1 MFWRC
6 LKRGSLFWGKVLKL
20 TSIKKSLRKK
30 IDDFLG
36 VNTRGNECGV
46 TLFTTSQPCFR
57 YTGYKGASANRI
69 WSSIYNENCFNP
81 KDFEVHDDSLDST
94 VLFPK
99 ASLKATEGDKR
110 AFNQILGSY
119 SKSPSCLEKR
129 VFYRLISGL
138 HASIS
143 VHLSAKYLMK
153 DLFGE
158 MNFGPNLSE
167 FRNRFDPAK
176 TNNEGPQRL
185 KNIYF
190 IYLVEMK
197 AILKAR
203 KFLENLQYFT
213 NIDNNDSETKRLVKS
228 LLTAIHQFP
237 HHFDEKVLFREKEV
251 QSLKDVYKTQ
261 FRNISR
267 IMDCV
272 GCDKCRL
279 WGKVQV
285 QGLGTAL
292 KILFSESVNEA
303 NSSLNLSRTEVVALF
318 NAFAQ
323 LSESIW
329 HIQGFRDTSKEHNPK
344 DSTSD
349 LNSQHSE
356 F

>member
-1 MFWRC
+1 MNVDFPDDTQPFPN
-6 LKRGSLFWGKVLKL
+6 KYS
-20 TSIKKSLRKK
+20 KKKEGR
-30 IDDFLG
+30 DFTHL
-36 VNTRGNECGV
+36 V
-46 TLFTTSQPCFR
+46 
-57 YTGYKGASANRI
+57 
-69 WSSIYNENCFNP
+69 
-81 KDFEVHDDSLDST
+81 
-94 VLFPK
+94 
-99 ASLKATEGDKR
+99 
-110 AFNQILGSY
+110 GSY
-119 SKSPSCLEKR
+119 SKSSSCLEKR

-153 DLFGE
+153 DIFGE
-158 MNFGPNLSE
+158 MTFGPNLPE
-167 FRNRFDPAK
+167 FRNRFDPGR

-197 AILKAR
+197 AILKAK
-203 KFLENLQYFT
+203 KFLENLQFFT

-228 LLTAIHQFP
+228 LLSSIQQFP

-251 QSLKDVYKTQ
+251 QSLKEVYKTQ

-272 GCDKCRL
+272 GCDKCKL

-292 KILFSESVNEA
+292 KILFSQSVDEPK
-303 NSSLNLSRTEVVALF
+303 SSLNLSRTEVVALF

-329 HIQGFRDTSKEHNPK
+329 HIQEFRDTSKEHSPLGR
-344 DSTSD
+344 TSES
-349 LNSQHSE
+349 NSQHSE
-356 F
+356 L